1 MHRFLL
7 ALTAGLVLALPVYA
21 APDSA
26 TYQYD
31 NLGRLIKIIF
41 ANGTTV
47 TYNYDAMGN
56 RTSVVIVCSPTG
68 C

>member
-1 MHRFLL
+1 MRRFLI
-7 ALTAGLVLALPVYA
+7 ALTTGLVLALPAYA
-21 APDSA
+21 VPDSA
-26 TYQYD
+26 TYQYN
-31 NLGRLIKIIF
+31 NLGRLIKITF